1 MEDLMLNFDKAT
13 KQNQDIIDTVLKNY
27 ADAAKS
33 VQAITAEA
41 ADYSK
46 KSFEDAV
53 SHVGTLSSAKSLEA
67 VLEMQNQF
75 AKSYY
80 ENFVAEAA
88 KIGDMYAGLAKSVYK
103 PYRAAS
109 PEADDGVGKSVGEPA

>member
-1 MEDLMLNFDKAT
+1 MLNFDKAT
-13 KQNQDIIDTVLKNY
+13 KQNQDIIDTVLKNC
-27 ADAAKS
+27 ADAARS

-46 KSFEDAV
+46 KSFEEAV

-67 VLEMQNQF
+67 ALEIQNRF
-75 AKSYY
+75 AKSYC
-80 ENFVAEAA
+80 ENLVAEAA
-88 KIGDMYAGLAKSVYK
+88 KIGEMYAGLAKSVYK

-109 PEADDGVGKSVGEPA
+109 PKADDIGNSVAEPA